1 MGKVMQNAPLRRVAA
16 LLVLAAVAPLAG
28 GADADADA
36 DMEEVTVT
44 GTRIQ
49 QKGMTTATPV
59 ASLSIGEITE
69 MAPGPIVESLGQLP
83 QIYSSAAVSNF
94 GSNVNNFF
102 TSPGGGC
109 LNLRGVGCKRTLTLL
124 NGRRVV
130 SSSVYGGPDV
140 NLFPKAVLKSV
151 EMVTGGASAAW
162 GTDAVAGVANFMLD
176 TEFNGIRG
184 HAQRGQTSRGDNPN
198 SDVALTLGHALGERA
213 HVLLSVDHFEQDPIY
228 TWEGRDWYQ
237 GWGLIQSTATGAG
250 SSRDNPRFNA
260 APQIT
265 SINASYDGVIIG
277 WQPTAGNT
285 VPAAFGRMIFDS
297 NGQVSPFQ
305 YGDVYSTSNGAQTTL
320 GGGSGTNNNSDRA
333 SVQPSSNSTNAYA
346 YLDLDVGAHT
356 NVYLQGM
363 YGKQSLRTTGN
374 GGVMQPGTAQPITIY
389 ANNAFLPASL
399 RQAMAANN
407 IASFTMGR
415 IGHSSDIA
423 GGAYVQQDTKVVSG
437 TLGFKSNIESGFLD
451 GWTVDGYYQYG
462 KTNVTAAQ
470 ISGIRVDRLYL
481 ALDAVVD
488 PATGATVCNVTLVSG
503 LYPDCVPLNLFGRG
517 SASQA
522 AVDWV
527 TGFDPGIAVTTTPYL
542 PGYPASTYSYVGG
555 EDKLRLIT
563 LKQHVAELVA
573 SGEVWQGLGAGAVSM
588 AFGAHYRRE
597 SVEQLVQASQGNPSA
612 DPFARPVPA
621 NNAAQGIRGTP
632 AGAVNNSVEFQFSK
646 VPFLRGAFD
655 VKELFTE
662 VNLPLLANKPLLR
675 RLDFNGAVRWADY
688 GGSGTIWSYKAGLD
702 AQMAAGLR
710 LRGTYSRDVRA
721 ANLGERFDRTGGTA
735 NITDYGLSGNPAY
748 PITIVQGG
756 NPNVQPEKADTF
768 TIGAVYR
775 PEWLAGLDL
784 SIDWLS
790 VSLEGS
796 IESFTAQQIINAC
809 YQQGNADQ
817 CAFIERNTTDNRIFI
832 VNQTVQNV
840 SEAKISG
847 IDVEIGYARRVE
859 LLGGGETL
867 GARVFATYLGE
878 NSTTSSTGVKTDR
891 AGETG
896 NYQTTTSVGLP
907 EWKLTAHLNY
917 VRGPF
922 SAFVQARFIDSGML
936 DATYNKNGVWDVA
949 DNSVASITYL
959 DARLGYRFDVGSG
972 SMEVYANGNNLTD
985 RAPPIAP
992 YYSAFGAGPSQV
1004 NTSLF
1009 DVLGRRFAVGFKLDF

>member
-213 HVLLSVDHFEQDPIY
+213 HVLVSVDHFEQDPIY

-250 SSRDNPRFNA
+250 SSRDNPRFIA

-320 GGGSGTNNNSDRA
+320 GGGSGTNNNSDRP

-374 GGVMQPGTAQPITIY
+374 GGVMQPCTPQPQPMIDLGTLP
-389 ANNAFLPASL
+389 PASPT
-399 RQAMAANN
+399 AATSRGQLHPLETQITPFN
-407 IASFTMGR
+407 AQEFLSGLGMSLDKLGLERMVCCLGLMGR
-415 IGHSSDIA
+415 TTKTALWLMHVLLRC
-423 GGAYVQQDTKVVSG
+423 GGRTSLVYRLLGWHALLRLTPVALSLRLATHVLARATLRATTSG
-437 TLGFKSNIESGFLD
+437 GESAPRPA
-451 GWTVDGYYQYG
+451 
-462 KTNVTAAQ
+462 TAAA
-470 ISGIRVDRLYL
+470 SAPVKAAIR
-481 ALDAVVD
+481 AAAVVVL
-488 PATGATVCNVTLVSG
+488 PMPTSPVAKQ
-503 LYPDCVPLNLFGRG
+503 R
-517 SASQA
+517 
-522 AVDWV
+522 
-527 TGFDPGIAVTTTPYL
+527 TP
-542 PGYPASTYSYVGG
+542 
-555 EDKLRLIT
+555 
-563 LKQHVAELVA
+563 
-573 SGEVWQGLGAGAVSM
+573 
-588 AFGAHYRRE
+588 
-597 SVEQLVQASQGNPSA
+597 
-612 DPFARPVPA
+612 
-621 NNAAQGIRGTP
+621 
-632 AGAVNNSVEFQFSK
+632 
-646 VPFLRGAFD
+646 
-655 VKELFTE
+655 
-662 VNLPLLANKPLLR
+662 
-675 RLDFNGAVRWADY
+675 
-688 GGSGTIWSYKAGLD
+688 
-702 AQMAAGLR
+702 
-710 LRGTYSRDVRA
+710 
-721 ANLGERFDRTGGTA
+721 
-735 NITDYGLSGNPAY
+735 
-748 PITIVQGG
+748 
-756 NPNVQPEKADTF
+756 
-768 TIGAVYR
+768 
-775 PEWLAGLDL
+775 
-784 SIDWLS
+784 
-790 VSLEGS
+790 
-796 IESFTAQQIINAC
+796 
-809 YQQGNADQ
+809 
-817 CAFIERNTTDNRIFI
+817 
-832 VNQTVQNV
+832 
-840 SEAKISG
+840 
-847 IDVEIGYARRVE
+847 
-859 LLGGGETL
+859 
-867 GARVFATYLGE
+867 
-878 NSTTSSTGVKTDR
+878 SS
-891 AGETG
+891 
-896 NYQTTTSVGLP
+896 
-907 EWKLTAHLNY
+907 
-917 VRGPF
+917 
-922 SAFVQARFIDSGML
+922 
-936 DATYNKNGVWDVA
+936 
-949 DNSVASITYL
+949 
-959 DARLGYRFDVGSG
+959 
-972 SMEVYANGNNLTD
+972 
-985 RAPPIAP
+985 
-992 YYSAFGAGPSQV
+992 
-1004 NTSLF
+1004 
-1009 DVLGRRFAVGFKLDF
+1009 